1 MGRTLDDTST
11 GGGGDR
17 GRSRTVD
24 YDTVTAAARSD
35 AVDQLAG
42 LMAATHAELLAVVAA
57 VVRQRDWVADGCTDP
72 AAWLVAMCGL
82 TRDHAREW
90 VRVAEA
96 LEALPALRAAFA
108 DGRLSWDQIRPATR
122 FATPDTDQSALDEIL
137 GLSAR
142 QIGVM
147 AAQRAPILRPEHH
160 GTVPDA
166 VVLRPDRRR
175 GGMRIT
181 GHLDTDLATTVATAL
196 ARHAERMGPNPLTG
210 RWDPLP
216 MRMAAALHDLA
227 SSANAHTAAT
237 RPDLATVV
245 IHADVELIDQR
256 DPRVGHDP
264 ARGPAHTAA
273 GPTAPRVNTL
283 NGLIGDLPIARHGV
297 MRALCDCKIEA
308 HLHGPDGATVGIA
321 RAGRR
326 IPGYLRRVIHR
337 RDGTCRFPGCE
348 RAIRQVHHIHHWTN
362 GGPTNADNLI
372 GLCWAHHTLVH
383 DGGWTTTGH
392 PDGEL
397 TFTDRHHIRR
407 WTSHPTPIRPA
418 IRRLLQQTLNHDDDP

>member
-1 MGRTLDDTST
+1 MGRTLDDTSP
-11 GGGGDR
+11 GGDGNR
-17 GRSRTVD
+17 GRVD
-24 YDTVTAAARSD
+24 YAATTPAARSD

-42 LMAATHAELLAVVAA
+42 LMAATHAEVLSVVAA
-57 VVRQRDWVADGCTDP
+57 VVHDKDWVADGSTDP

-90 VRVAEA
+90 VRVATA
-96 LEALPALRAAFA
+96 LEDLPALRAAYA
-108 DGRLSWDQIRPATR
+108 TGRLSWDQIRPATR
-122 FATPDTDQSALDEIL
+122 YATPDTDQLVLEEIL

-142 QIGVM
+142 QIGVL
-147 AAQRAPILRPEHH
+147 AAQRAPIVRPEHH
-160 GTVPDA
+160 KDTVPDT
-166 VVLRPDRRR
+166 VVLRPDRRL
-175 GGMRIT
+175 GGMRLT
-181 GHLDTDLATTVATAL
+181 GHLATDTAASVATAL
-196 ARHAERMGPNPLTG
+196 ARHAEHMGPNPVSG

-227 SSANAHTAAT
+227 STANAHKAT
-237 RPDLATVV
+237 SNPDLATVV
-245 IHADVELIDQR
+245 IHTDAELIDQP
-256 DPRVGHDP
+256 DPRVDHDS
-264 ARGPAHTAA
+264 ARDPAHTAA

-283 NGLIGDLPIARHGV
+283 NGLIGDLPVARAGV
-297 MRALCDCKIEA
+297 MRALCDCRVEA

-348 RAIRQVHHIHHWTN
+348 RHIRQLHHIHHWTH
-362 GGPTNADNLI
+362 GGETNASNLV

-383 DGGWTTTGH
+383 DGGWTIWGH
-392 PDGEL
+392 PDRQL
-397 TFTDRHHIRR
+397 TFVDRFRIRR

-418 IRRLLQQTLNHDDDP
+418 VQQLLDTTTGLTQDDDP